1 VQHGATMFIIIIIIV
16 NVNVIVIIIIIV
28 NIVIIII
35 IICMCYEILYYISYT
50 FIQAIQTNDML
61 GCRTKGLQCDA
72 PLGHKLVEQSH

>member
-1 VQHGATMFIIIIIIV
+1 MFIIIIIIV
-16 NVNVIVIIIIIV
+16 IVNVIVIIIII
-28 NIVIIII
+28 IVIIVIIIIII

>member
-1 VQHGATMFIIIIIIV
+1 VQHGGTMFIIIIVI
-16 NVNVIVIIIIIV
+16 VNVIVIIIIIIV
-28 NIVIIII
+28 IIVIIII